1 MTSVKTKLKNYISF
15 AKEVFN
21 EFSSDNA
28 TKLSASLSYYTIF
41 SLAPMLVV
49 IISVAGFFY
58 GREAIQGEVYGQIN
72 WLIGK
77 DAATQVQELIKNAS
91 LSRKSGMAAIIGT
104 ITLLLGA
111 TGVFA
116 EIQDSINFIWSLK
129 AKPKS
134 GILKYLFNRLLSF
147 SLILSLGFLLIVSL
161 LVNTLLDIFSQRLQ
175 LLFEDVTVYF
185 FFVINLLIVF
195 SVITLLFA
203 IIFKVLPDGKI
214 AWKDAFFGAGVTAVF
229 FMAGKFLIGYYLG
242 QSTVLTT
249 FGAAGSVVIIL
260 LWVYYSST
268 ILFLGAEFTKVYT
281 RHYGTP
287 IQPDKNAVLLE
298 KKEIEIKLSGNGN

>member
-49 IISVAGFFY
+49 IISVAGIFY

-161 LVNTLLDIFSQRLQ
+161 LVNTLLDIFNQRLQ

-229 FMAGKFLIGYYLG
+229 FMVGKFLIGYYLG
-242 QSTVLTT
+242 QSAVLTT

-298 KKEIEIKLSGNGN
+298 KKEIEIKLTGNGN

>member
-1 MTSVKTKLKNYISF
+1 MIALKRNLNKYVSFTKEIFS
-15 AKEVFN
+15 

-49 IISVAGFFY
+49 IISVASIFY
-58 GREAIQGEVYGQIN
+58 GREAIQGEIYGQIN

-77 DAATQVQELIKNAS
+77 DAARQIEELIKNAS
-91 LSRKSGMAAIIGT
+91 LSQKSGIAAIIGT
-104 ITLLLGA
+104 VTLLLGA

-134 GILKYLFNRLLSF
+134 GILKYFINRLLSF

-161 LVNTLLDIFSQRLQ
+161 MVNTLLDIFSQRLQ
-175 LLFEDVTVYF
+175 LFFEDITVYF
-185 FFVINLLIVF
+185 FFIINLLIVL

-214 AWKDAFFGAGVTAVF
+214 AWKDALLGAGVTAIF
-229 FMAGKFLIGYYLG
+229 FMGGKFLIGYYLG
-242 QSTVLTT
+242 QSAVLTT

-281 RHYGTP
+281 RHFGTP
-287 IQPDKNAVLLE
+287 IQPNKNAVLLE
-298 KKEIEIKLSGNGN
+298 KKEIEIKL

>member
-49 IISVAGFFY
+49 IISVAGIFY

-229 FMAGKFLIGYYLG
+229 FMVGKFLIGYYLG

-249 FGAAGSVVIIL
+249 FGAAGSIVIIL

>member
-1 MTSVKTKLKNYISF
+1 MIALKRNLNKYVSF
-15 AKEVFN
+15 AKEIFS

-49 IISVAGFFY
+49 IISVASIFY
-58 GREAIQGEVYGQIN
+58 GREAIQGEIYGQIN

-77 DAATQVQELIKNAS
+77 DAARQIEELIKNAS
-91 LSRKSGMAAIIGT
+91 LSQKSGIAAIVGT
-104 ITLLLGA
+104 VTLLLGA

-134 GILKYLFNRLLSF
+134 GILKYFINRLLSF

-161 LVNTLLDIFSQRLQ
+161 MVNTLLDIFSQRLQ
-175 LLFEDVTVYF
+175 LFFEDITVYF
-185 FFVINLLIVF
+185 FFIINLLIVL
-195 SVITLLFA
+195 SVITILFA

-214 AWKDAFFGAGVTAVF
+214 AWKDALLGAGVTATF
-229 FMAGKFLIGYYLG
+229 FMVGKFLIGYYLG
-242 QSTVLTT
+242 QSAVLTT

-281 RHYGTP
+281 RHFGTP
-287 IQPDKNAVLLE
+287 IQPNKNAVLLE
-298 KKEIEIKLSGNGN
+298 KKEIEIKL

>member
-1 MTSVKTKLKNYISF
+1 MNLFKTKLKEYYSF
-15 AKEVFN
+15 AEEVFS
-21 EFSSDNA
+21 EFSTDNA

-49 IISVAGFFY
+49 IISVAGIFY
-58 GREAIQGEVYGQIN
+58 GREAIQGQLYGQIN

-77 DAATQVQELIKNAS
+77 DAAAQVEELIKNAR
-91 LSRKSGMAAIIGT
+91 LSQKSGIAAIIGT

-147 SLILSLGFLLIVSL
+147 LLIVSL
-161 LVNTLLDIFSQRLQ
+161 LVNTFLDIFSQRLQ
-175 LLFEDVTVYF
+175 LFFENITVYMF
-185 FFVINLLIVF
+185 MFINLAIVF

-203 IIFKVLPDGKI
+203 TIFKVLPDGRI
-214 AWKDAFFGAGVTAVF
+214 AWKDAFIGAGVTSIL
-229 FMAGKFLIGYYLG
+229 FMVGKFLIGYYLG
-242 QSTVLTT
+242 QSKITTT

-281 RHYGTP
+281 RYYGTP
-287 IQPDKNAVLLE
+287 IKPNRNAVLLE
-298 KKEIEIKLSGNGN
+298 KKEIEIKEIKIH

>member
-1 MTSVKTKLKNYISF
+1 MSLFKTKIKEYYSF
-15 AKEVFN
+15 AHEVFS
-21 EFSSDNA
+21 EFSTDNA

-49 IISVAGFFY
+49 IISVAGIFY
-58 GREAIQGEVYGQIN
+58 GREAIQGQLYGQIN

-77 DAATQVQELIKNAS
+77 DAAAQVEELIKNAR
-91 LSRKSGMAAIIGT
+91 LSQKSGIAAIIGT
-104 ITLLLGA
+104 ITLMLGA

-161 LVNTLLDIFSQRLQ
+161 LVNTFLDIFSQRLQ
-175 LLFEDVTVYF
+175 LFFENMTVYLF
-185 FFVINLLIVF
+185 MFLNLAIVF

-203 IIFKVLPDGKI
+203 TIFKVLPDGRI
-214 AWKDAFFGAGVTAVF
+214 AWKDAFLGASVTAIL
-229 FMAGKFLIGYYLG
+229 FMIGKFLIGYYLG
-242 QSTVLTT
+242 QSSITST

-287 IQPDKNAVLLE
+287 IRPNRNAVLLE
-298 KKEIEIKLSGNGN
+298 KKEIEIKETKTH

>member
-1 MTSVKTKLKNYISF
+1 MIALKRNLKKYGSF
-15 AKEVFN
+15 AKEVFT

-49 IISVAGFFY
+49 IISVASIFY

-77 DAATQVQELIKNAS
+77 DAAKQIEELIKNAR
-91 LSRKSGMAAIIGT
+91 LSQKSGLAAIIGT
-104 ITLLLGA
+104 VTLLLGA

-134 GILKYLFNRLLSF
+134 GILKYLINRLLSF

-161 LVNTLLDIFSQRLQ
+161 LINTLLDIFSQRLQ
-175 LLFEDVTVYF
+175 LFFEDGTVYF

-214 AWKDAFFGAGVTAVF
+214 AWKDSFFGAGVTAIF
-229 FMAGKFLIGYYLG
+229 FMAGKFIIGYYLG
-242 QSTVLTT
+242 QSAVLTT

-281 RHYGTP
+281 RHFGTP
-287 IQPDKNAVLLE
+287 IQPNKNAVLLE
-298 KKEIEIKLSGNGN
+298 KKEIEIKLK